1 MAAVVATD
9 DREGMMQLA
18 TIRTL
23 FDFDAW
29 ATGKILEQA
38 GRLTPEQYAE
48 RTGPYGQSMQQILT
62 HMLIAQHLWR
72 VRCETGQTAVSI
84 GPDDFPTVAAYRAGW
99 EAERRSLDAYVA
111 GLDDDAPT
119 RTIRFERRGET
130 YAYTLW
136 HILFQVIGHSTQ
148 HRAEL
153 AERLTAF
160 GYSPGDLDFFL
171 WVPAADVRREA

>member
-1 MAAVVATD
+1 MATIVAVRR
-9 DREGMMQLA
+9 REGMTQIA

-29 ATGKILEQA
+29 ATGKILDQA
-38 GRLTPEQYAE
+38 DRLAPEQYDE
-48 RTGPYGQSMQQILT
+48 RSGPGGQSVRQILA

-72 VRCETGQTAVSI
+72 VRCETGRTAITI
-84 GPDDFPTVAAYRAGW
+84 GPDDFPTVADYRAGW
-99 EAERRSLDAYVA
+99 GAERQSLDAYLA
-111 GLDDDAPT
+111 SLGDAALARP
-119 RTIRFERRGET
+119 IRFERRGES

-136 HILFQVIGHSTQ
+136 HILYQLISHNAQ

-171 WVPAADVRREA
+171 FVAPVE